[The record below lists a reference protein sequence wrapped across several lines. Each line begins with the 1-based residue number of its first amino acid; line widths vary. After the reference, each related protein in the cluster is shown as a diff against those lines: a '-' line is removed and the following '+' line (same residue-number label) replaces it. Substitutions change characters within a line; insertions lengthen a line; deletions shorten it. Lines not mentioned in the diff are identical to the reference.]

1 MYVDTIVLA
10 GLGTVGLMVAFFVG
24 FVYVVRKDAQKHTP
38 EK

>member
-10 GLGTVGLMVAFFVG
+10 GLGTVGLMVSFFVG
-24 FVYVVRKDAQKHTP
+24 VVYVLRKDAQKHTH